1 MSHPLVFALFSSRDA
16 AMAAGRAVQAL
27 GVPSR
32 AISVVA
38 RTHQEEGVLA
48 NSIGGATPGV
58 EIEDSRTAALIG
70 EFSGMA
76 IAAAALVMPG
86 LGSVVTAGPLSAELG
101 EIAGHFAGSLAEIL
115 ESTGVPAVKAEHWQ
129 TRVQGG
135 SVLLGVHVVED
146 VATRVADTLLLA
158 GADDVE
164 TGKWNGELP

>member
-1 MSHPLVFALFSSRDA
+1 MSHPLVFALFGSRDA

-38 RTHQEEGVLA
+38 RTHQEEGVVA
-48 NSIGGATPGV
+48 NNIGGATPGV

-70 EFSGMA
+70 EFSGVA

-86 LGSVVTAGPLSAELG
+86 IGPVVTAGPLSAELG
-101 EIAGHFAGSLAEIL
+101 EIAGHIAGSLAEIL
-115 ESTGVPAVKAEHWQ
+115 ESTGVPSPKAEFWQ
-129 TRVQGG
+129 ARVQSG
-135 SVLLGVHVVED
+135 SILLGIHVVED
-146 VATRVADTLLLA
+146 AASRVAETLRLA

-164 TGKWNGELP
+164 IGKWAGELP